1 MYKTISIR
9 QKYFYYNKYY
19 MEVILDKNKLHHYK
33 KLLLKE
39 KEKSLRTLELKDKNQ
54 QNGSLKDYINELS
67 MYDNHPADIA
77 TETFQAEMD
86 MNLETDE
93 KIHLE
98 KINQALKMI
107 NEGTYGKCIVCGKN
121 ISEDRLET
129 LPSSI
134 KCIDCKRKSNPID
147 DMLTTRPAEEAVL
160 RSIYKGSTDD
170 EDNKNIFDQEDSWQ
184 DAAKFNRTKETNKA
198 LDWYDNNMY
207 GEDYPKDV

>member
-1 MYKTISIR
+1 MYKTIYIG
-9 QKYFYYNKYY
+9 QKYFYYINN
-19 MEVILDKNKLHHYK
+19 MWRLILDKNKLQHYK
-33 KLLLKE
+33 KLLLIA
-39 KEKSLRTLELKDKNQ
+39 KEKSLKTLELKDKNN
-54 QNGSLKDYINELS
+54 QNGSIKDYINELS

-86 MNLETDE
+86 MNLKTDE

-107 NEGTYGKCIVCGKN
+107 DEGSYGKCITCGKN
-121 ISEDRLET
+121 ITEDRLQT
-129 LPSSI
+129 LPTSI
-134 KCIDCKRKSNPID
+134 ECIECKKKSDSTD

-160 RSIYKGSTDD
+160 KSLYKGSSND
-170 EDNKNIFDQEDSWQ
+170 EDNTNIFDKEDSWQ
-184 DAAKFNRTKETNKA
+184 NAAEFNRTKETGKA